1 MSSSSHH
8 SRGPRP
14 AHSVL
19 PLVLTLWS
27 VLLGPRWPMRLLAS
41 LGFCLGSSCR
51 HSRKAGYSAEF
62 LLLHWTQ
69 WLCPKL
75 VCCITCYRLVSS
87 DPNQALGQVSG
98 FSLRRDT
105 TVGHRAIT
113 SVISLSVLNN
123 QSLSF
128 LPRKEGIRIISSF
141 DRHTPRG

>member
-1 MSSSSHH
+1 MSSGSRH

-19 PLVLTLWS
+19 PLVLIHS
-27 VLLGPRWPMRLLAS
+27 VLLGPRSPMRLLAS
-41 LGFCLGSSCR
+41 LGLCLGSSSR
-51 HSRKAGYSAEF
+51 PSRKAGYSAVF

-69 WLCPKL
+69 WLCPKP

-87 DPNQALGQVSG
+87 DPHQGGQVSG
-98 FSLRRDT
+98 FSLKGDT
-105 TVGHRAIT
+105 TVGHRVMIT
-113 SVISLSVLNN
+113 SVISLSVLNT

-128 LPRKEGIRIISSF
+128 LPCKEGIRTISSF